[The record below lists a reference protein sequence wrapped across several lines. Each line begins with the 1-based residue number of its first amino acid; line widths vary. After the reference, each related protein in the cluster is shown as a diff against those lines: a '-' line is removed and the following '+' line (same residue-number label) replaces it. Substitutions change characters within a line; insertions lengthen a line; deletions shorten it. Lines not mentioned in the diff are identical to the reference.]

1 MERDILLILRKV
13 SEEIGI
19 KSYIVGGYIRD
30 KILNLESNDIDVT
43 VEGDGIKYALMLN
56 EFLNGEI
63 EVHEKFKTAKI
74 KADKYIIDVVS
85 ARKEYYTHSGML
97 PNVELA
103 DIVEDIKRRDFTIN
117 MLAFDVKE
125 NKIIDLYNGLD
136 DIKNKTIRVV
146 HDKSFNDDPTRIFR
160 ALRYSVRLDFKLEPH
175 TELLLKQS
183 IANGDFDNLST
194 DRIMNEIYLILSEK
208 NPETIVKLMKHY
220 RIDEKIFDGIK
231 INIRNLNTCVRCGD
245 LLLYRFLLF
254 FYNVK
259 KDDLDYLN
267 EKFNFKR
274 QYTKG
279 LSDLI
284 EIKMNLY
291 TLKDDIVVYNL
302 FKDKKIEAINAIY
315 TMEGENIKK
324 IVDRYFEVIKS
335 LKLEI
340 NGDDIK
346 KLGLR
351 PSPIYKK
358 ILDNIYYDKICG
370 KIRSKEDEFERLK
383 QYVEKVKR
391 GEKI

>member
-1 MERDILLILRKV
+1 MGV
-13 SEEIGI
+13 

-30 KILNLESNDIDVT
+30 KILNLESNDIDIT
-43 VEGDGIKYALMLN
+43 VEGDGIRYALMLN
-56 EFLNGEI
+56 KFLNGKI

-74 KADKYIIDVVS
+74 QADKRTIDVVS

-97 PNVELA
+97 PDVELA

-136 DIKNKTIRVV
+136 DIKNKIIRVV

-183 IANGDFDNLST
+183 IANGDIDNLST

-208 NPETIVKLMKHY
+208 NPETIVKLMKY
-220 RIDEKIFDGIK
+220 YEIDKKTFKGID
-231 INIRNLNTCVRCGD
+231 INIKNLNTYARYGD
-245 LLLYRFLLF
+245 VLLYRFLLF

-274 QYTKG
+274 QYSKG

-324 IVDRYFEVIKS
+324 IVDRYFEVIRS

-346 KLGLR
+346 ELGLE
-351 PSPIYKK
+351 PSPVYKK
-358 ILDNIYYDKICG
+358 ILDKIYYDKICG

>member
-1 MERDILLILRKV
+1 MGV
-13 SEEIGI
+13 

-30 KILNLESNDIDVT
+30 EILNLESNDIDIT
-43 VEGDGIKYALMLN
+43 VEGDGIRYALMLSKI
-56 EFLNGEI
+56 LNGKIEI
-63 EVHEKFKTAKI
+63 HEKFKTAKI
-74 KADKYIIDVVS
+74 QADKYTFDVVS
-85 ARKEYYTHSGML
+85 ARKEYYAHSGIL
-97 PNVELA
+97 PDVELA

-117 MLAFDVKE
+117 MLAFDIKE
-125 NKIIDLYNGLD
+125 GMIIDLCNGLD
-136 DIKNKTIRVV
+136 DIKNKLIRVV

-160 ALRYSVRLDFKLEPH
+160 ALRYSVRLDFKLEEH

-183 IANGDFDNLST
+183 IANGDIDNLSA

-208 NPETIVKLMKHY
+208 NPETIVKLMKY
-220 RIDEKIFDGIK
+220 YEIDKKTFKGID
-231 INIRNLNTCVRCGD
+231 INIKNLNTYARYGD
-245 LLLYRFLLF
+245 VLLYRFLLF

-267 EKFNFKR
+267 EKFNFRR
-274 QYTKG
+274 QYSKG

-291 TLKDDIVVYNL
+291 TLKDDIAVYNL

-324 IVDRYFEVIKS
+324 IVDRYFEVIRS
-335 LKLEI
+335 LKLEV
-340 NGDDIK
+340 NGDAIK
-346 KLGLR
+346 ELGLE
-351 PSPIYKK
+351 PSPVYKK
-358 ILDNIYYDKICG
+358 ILEKIYYDKLCG
-370 KIRSKEDEFERLK
+370 KIINKEDEFERLK

>member
-1 MERDILLILRKV
+1 MGV
-13 SEEIGI
+13 

-30 KILNLESNDIDVT
+30 EILNLESNDIDIT
-43 VEGDGIKYALMLN
+43 VEGDGIRYALMLSKI
-56 EFLNGEI
+56 LNGKIEI
-63 EVHEKFKTAKI
+63 HEKFKTAKI
-74 KADKYIIDVVS
+74 QADKYTFDVVS
-85 ARKEYYTHSGML
+85 ARKEYYAHSGIL
-97 PNVELA
+97 PDVELA

-117 MLAFDVKE
+117 MLAFDIKE
-125 NKIIDLYNGLD
+125 GMIIDLCNGLD
-136 DIKNKTIRVV
+136 DIKNKLIRVV

-160 ALRYSVRLDFKLEPH
+160 ALRYSVRLDFKLEEH

-183 IANGDFDNLST
+183 IANGDIDNLSA

-208 NPETIVKLMKHY
+208 NPETIVKLMKY
-220 RIDEKIFDGIK
+220 YEIDKKIFKGID
-231 INIRNLNTCVRCGD
+231 INIKNLNTYARYGD
-245 LLLYRFLLF
+245 VLLYRFLLF

-267 EKFNFKR
+267 EKFNFRR
-274 QYTKG
+274 QYSKG

-291 TLKDDIVVYNL
+291 TLKDDIAVYNL

-324 IVDRYFEVIKS
+324 IVDRYFEVIRS
-335 LKLEI
+335 LKLEV
-340 NGDDIK
+340 NGDAIK
-346 KLGLR
+346 ELGLE
-351 PSPIYKK
+351 PSPVYKK
-358 ILDNIYYDKICG
+358 ILEKIYYDKLCG
-370 KIRSKEDEFERLK
+370 KIINKEDEFERLK

>member
-1 MERDILLILRKV
+1 MILKKISCKMGV
-13 SEEIGI
+13 

-30 KILNLESNDIDVT
+30 EILNLESNDIDIT
-43 VEGDGIKYALMLN
+43 VEGDGIRYALMLSKI
-56 EFLNGEI
+56 LNGKIEI
-63 EVHEKFKTAKI
+63 HEKFKTAKI
-74 KADKYIIDVVS
+74 QADKYTFDVVS
-85 ARKEYYTHSGML
+85 ARKEYYAHSGIL
-97 PNVELA
+97 PDVELA

-117 MLAFDVKE
+117 MLAFDIKE
-125 NKIIDLYNGLD
+125 GMIIDLCNGLD
-136 DIKNKTIRVV
+136 DIKNKLIRVV

-160 ALRYSVRLDFKLEPH
+160 ALRYSVRLDFKLEEH

-183 IANGDFDNLST
+183 IANGDIDNLSA

-208 NPETIVKLMKHY
+208 NPETIVKLMKY
-220 RIDEKIFDGIK
+220 YEIDKKIFKGID
-231 INIRNLNTCVRCGD
+231 INIKNLNTYARYGD
-245 LLLYRFLLF
+245 VLLYRFLLF

-267 EKFNFKR
+267 EKFNFRR
-274 QYTKG
+274 QYSKG

-291 TLKDDIVVYNL
+291 TLKDDIAVYNL

-324 IVDRYFEVIKS
+324 IVDRYFEVIRS
-335 LKLEI
+335 LKLEV
-340 NGDDIK
+340 NGDAIK
-346 KLGLR
+346 ELGLE
-351 PSPIYKK
+351 PSPVYKK
-358 ILDNIYYDKICG
+358 ILEKIYYDKLCG
-370 KIRSKEDEFERLK
+370 KIINKEDEFERLK

>member
-1 MERDILLILRKV
+1 M
-13 SEEIGI
+13 
-19 KSYIVGGYIRD
+19 VGGYIRD

-136 DIKNKTIRVV
+136 DIKNKLIRVV

-175 TELLLKQS
+175 TELLLNQS
-183 IANGDFDNLST
+183 IVNGDIDNLST

-231 INIRNLNTCVRCGD
+231 INIRNLNTCIRCGD

-324 IVDRYFEVIKS
+324 IVDRYFEVIRS

-346 KLGLR
+346 ELGLR

>member
-1 MERDILLILRKV
+1 MGV
-13 SEEIGI
+13 

-30 KILNLESNDIDVT
+30 EILNLESNDIDIT
-43 VEGDGIKYALMLN
+43 VEGDGIRYALMLSKI
-56 EFLNGEI
+56 LNGKIEI
-63 EVHEKFKTAKI
+63 HEKFKTAKI
-74 KADKYIIDVVS
+74 QADKYTFDVVS
-85 ARKEYYTHSGML
+85 ARKEYYAHSGIL
-97 PNVELA
+97 PDVELA

-117 MLAFDVKE
+117 MLAFDIKE
-125 NKIIDLYNGLD
+125 GMIIDLCNGLD
-136 DIKNKTIRVV
+136 DIKNKLIRVV

-160 ALRYSVRLDFKLEPH
+160 ALRYSVRLDFKLEEH

-183 IANGDFDNLST
+183 IANGDIDNLSA

-208 NPETIVKLMKHY
+208 NPETIVKLMKY
-220 RIDEKIFDGIK
+220 YEIDKKIFKGID
-231 INIRNLNTCVRCGD
+231 INIKNLNTYARYGD
-245 LLLYRFLLF
+245 VLLYRFLLF

-267 EKFNFKR
+267 EKFNFRR
-274 QYTKG
+274 QYSKG

-291 TLKDDIVVYNL
+291 TLKDDIAVYNL

-324 IVDRYFEVIKS
+324 IVDRYFEVIRS
-335 LKLEI
+335 LKLEV
-340 NGDDIK
+340 NGDAIK
-346 KLGLR
+346 ELGLE
-351 PSPIYKK
+351 PSPVYKK